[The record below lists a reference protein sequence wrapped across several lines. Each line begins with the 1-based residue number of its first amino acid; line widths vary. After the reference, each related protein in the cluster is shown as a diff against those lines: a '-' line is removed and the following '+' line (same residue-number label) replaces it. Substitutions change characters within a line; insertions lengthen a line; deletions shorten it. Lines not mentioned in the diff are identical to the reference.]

1 MGPSGHKY
9 IFLFFLLPGLAL
21 TKVFINIPKDLE
33 WNIILFLCIMVIFD
47 QMNLK
52 TFSGFG
58 YSFFNVILSLIIFDK
73 YSVIYGFIYL
83 LLDCLFAILLQ
94 KRGNLQSVI
103 SILSMYIITII
114 ICNEFYNEYSG
125 KTYLARYVTLVIM
138 LFLSIIFKY
147 SYVFLETRR
156 ITSKLFLD
164 RFGPMMFEILLIFP
178 ILAFFNRLDVN
189 LVLFLFLSYYTIIG
203 FLHKKFMAVN
213 QTDINYLMNKIT
225 SKYGVHIFLMD
236 LDEIKGVYLAG
247 RNMIIIDE
255 KMDFPEQL
263 QTIIHE
269 LLHYQ
274 TSRHF
279 KLPKKFEEVI
289 ITFFEAVVS
298 WYYIMIIN
306 HKVK

>member
-189 LVLFLFLSYYTIIG
+189 LVLFLFLSYCTIIG